1 MNDELGAVNTEIVE
15 TTDPQEPSEGAT
27 EVETV
32 EVTEPQELPQDKKS
46 ADSAFAEMR
55 RQNEEMQKRIAEYE
69 YAEKIA
75 KIEELAELEG
85 VSPIDLLNA
94 LAEEEELENK
104 NSEFE
109 RLREE
114 NVNLL
119 VEKAMQNDLA
129 EIQKIDPEIKSLN
142 DLPESFLRY
151 KALGATGVEAYVASK
166 SLNELTSTNPAVPPG
181 AVGTGNIERDYYT
194 SNELDNL
201 SFEEFKANK
210 DKVER
215 SLARL

>member
-94 LAEEEELENK
+94 LAEEEELENR